1 MWLSRQM
8 SAKATPPETAA
19 MGKISI
25 AGAAPA
31 AVTDTEHRNLRV
43 ICPGGYGWVP
53 GDGQQ
58 VLVLQGTPE
67 AVLGQSQPAPVD
79 LAPGEVCLYA
89 GGCEIILRNN
99 GEIHLNGR
107 IFCNGVE
114 VANGE

>member
-8 SAKATPPETAA
+8 SVKPITVESAAIGTISVAGTTP
-19 MGKISI
+19 
-25 AGAAPA
+25 
-31 AVTDTEHRNLRV
+31 AVITDTEHRNLRL

-53 GDGQQ
+53 SDGQR
-58 VLVLQGTPE
+58 VLMQLGTPNV
-67 AVLGQSQPAPVD
+67 VLGQSDSPPVD
-79 LAPGEVCLYA
+79 LEPGEVCLYA
-89 GGCEIILRNN
+89 GGCAIVLRNN